1 MIMNLQDALN
11 IKIGNSQVLALYL
24 GTTKVWP
31 IGTPGPDPGCQPYL
45 VPANQM
51 YYTYP
56 IEYTTMTDCE
66 IDARNVKVLYSGEG
80 PYEDD
85 DGMGDGVDQIIP
97 GEDAT
102 PYPWVWLD
110 NTTLEE
116 VNITSNSVEY
126 ISISYFWREYDD
138 YAEQIYP
145 IIKSFTLHGSNNLKR
160 IYFGW
165 SDLLENVYI
174 ENTSNLYSIGSI
186 FDRCTNLNSIH
197 LGDLGNVNSVD
208 DGFTFCRNL
217 KNITGFYNLGKSFIQ
232 RGDDFQYAYNVI
244 NLNYS
249 TMLTRT
255 SCIELFNNI
264 YDMNL
269 TTVDNAKIVL
279 SNNTKNL
286 LSATDI
292 AIATNKG
299 WTIQ

>member
-1 MIMNLQDALN
+1 MNLQDALN

-56 IEYTTMTDCE
+56 SEYTTMTDCE
-66 IDARNVKVLYSGEG
+66 IDARNVKVLFSGS
-80 PYEDD
+80 
-85 DGMGDGVDQIIP
+85 GDYTSEAGDAESIFP
-97 GEDAT
+97 DESAT
-102 PYPWVWLD
+102 PNPWVWLD

-116 VNITSNSVEY
+116 VNITSNSIEY

-138 YAEQIYP
+138 YAEKIYP

-160 IYFGW
+160 VIFGY

-174 ENTSNLYSIGSI
+174 ENTYNLNNMEAA
-186 FDRCTNLNSIH
+186 FNRCSNLNSIH
-197 LGDLGNVNSVD
+197 LGDLGNVKTVD
-208 DGFTFCRNL
+208 DCFIFCNKL
-217 KNITGFYNLGKSFIQ
+217 ENITGFYNLGKSFIQ
-232 RGDDFQYAYNVI
+232 RGDIQFAYNT
-244 NLNYS
+244 LNFNES